1 MISEQIQEKGV
12 VLPEALIVVE
22 DYDEEVSSK
31 KHVLRVHQ
39 NISVVYCF
47 EKEVPVE
54 KLKSVCRL
62 KQLMKE
68 IIICWR
74 NIY

>member
-39 NISVVYCF
+39 NISVIYCF
-47 EKEVPVE
+47 EKEAPVE
-54 KLKSVCRL
+54 KLKPGCRL